1 MVIIDYLRVLE
12 RAFRLGNTHFNRDSI
27 RFKNMRHGSKK
38 MVYEVHGNYVEGLE
52 KHAGKIV
59 EYFGNDLNG
68 L

>member
-1 MVIIDYLRVLE
+1 
-12 RAFRLGNTHFNRDSI
+12 
-27 RFKNMRHGSKK
+27 MRHGSKK